1 MTRQPAAVCPCGFSR
16 DGLPIGLQIVG
27 PLYRD
32 DLVLR
37 ASRTYETARPF
48 KMPRG

>member
-1 MTRQPAAVCPCGFSR
+1 MTRQPAAVCLCGFSR
-16 DGLPIGLQIVG
+16 DGLQIVG

-37 ASRTYETARPF
+37 ASRAFEAARPF